1 MPCNNRRLGFGV
13 IPAVLAIGVLCAV
26 AASPAFASILT
37 LNPIAD
43 ANSNGHD
50 AGAYGLEINSG
61 NVAIVDYN
69 LSALPA
75 GATINGATLF
85 FNVYGYS
92 PSGIG
97 AQVIAFPKSSSTITG
112 SDISAGGDNVYG
124 PDAIQLGAQTVNL
137 EVPSLSPMLTDDYLG
152 IRFQY
157 SYGESAQI
165 SSVENAPYVPT
176 SPPTMTID
184 YQVPEPASLGLM
196 TVGGLALLARRRR

>member
-1 MPCNNRRLGFGV
+1 MFCNNCRL
-13 IPAVLAIGVLCAV
+13 IPAVLAISVLCAA

-43 ANSNGHD
+43 ANSNGND

-61 NVAIVDYN
+61 NIAIVDYD
-69 LSALPA
+69 LSGLPA
-75 GATINGATLF
+75 GATIDSATLF

-92 PSGIG
+92 PSGIS
-97 AQVIAFPKSSSTITG
+97 AQVIAFAKSSSTITG
-112 SDISAGGDNVYG
+112 SDASASGDGVYG
-124 PDAIQLGAQTVNL
+124 PNAIQLGAQTVNL
-137 EVPSLSPMLTDDYLG
+137 QVPALTPVLTDDYLG

-157 SYGESAQI
+157 SSGGSAQI

-184 YQVPEPASLGLM
+184 YQVPEPASFGLM
-196 TVGGLALLARRRR
+196 AVGGVALLARRRR